1 MIIDVLIVI
10 LLIVMVLL
18 GKKRGLM
25 KSLVSIV
32 GFFIS
37 ILLAISLCKPV
48 GDFIVANTDWDDSI
62 KSVVSNS
69 IKIDDVKLDVSEQ
82 YPDIISKYVSG
93 AVDGINDTKENIK
106 EEVSIKITDCV
117 IYAISYVIVFILTK
131 ITVTVLRF
139 LSKIVEK
146 LPIINKM
153 NDLGGALLGL
163 AQGIIAVYII
173 LTVIS
178 VLSPMMPDSMIIDQV
193 NNSYIGK
200 FVYNNN
206 IVGLFLKN

>member
-131 ITVTVLRF
+131 IRPTAR
-139 LSKIVEK
+139 SSGM
-146 LPIINKM
+146 P
-153 NDLGGALLGL
+153 GA
-163 AQGIIAVYII
+163 
-173 LTVIS
+173 IS
-178 VLSPMMPDSMIIDQV
+178 A
-193 NNSYIGK
+193 
-200 FVYNNN
+200 
-206 IVGLFLKN
+206 